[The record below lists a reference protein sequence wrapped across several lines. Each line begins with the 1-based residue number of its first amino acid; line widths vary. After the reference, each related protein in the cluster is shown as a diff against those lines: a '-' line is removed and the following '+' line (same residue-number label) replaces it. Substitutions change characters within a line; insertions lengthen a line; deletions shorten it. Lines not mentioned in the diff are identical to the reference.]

1 MTLGN
6 SSAGS
11 VRRLSK
17 LNSLNYIQPLFITV
31 HSRSEVLIFVV
42 FLNMLLVAEE
52 YMLSNNRKS
61 D

>member
-11 VRRLSK
+11 GRRLSK
-17 LNSLNYIQPLFITV
+17 RNSLNYIRSLFITE
-31 HSRSEVLIFVV
+31 HSRSEILISVG
-42 FLNMLLVAEE
+42 FLNMLLVTEE
-52 YMLSNNRKS
+52 YMLHNNRKS

>member
-11 VRRLSK
+11 GRSLSK
-17 LNSLNYIQPLFITV
+17 WNALNYIRSYFITV
-31 HSRSEVLIFVV
+31 HSRSEVLIFVGY
-42 FLNMLLVAEE
+42 LNMLLVTEE
-52 YMLSNNRKS
+52 YMLSSKRKS